1 MESFFRTYY
10 LFYIK
15 KSMNNY
21 TFKEL
26 NILSQYHFKY
36 YRSFLK
42 RKEYN
47 QAKKLPLECAYA
59 YTIQYSIDQLN
70 EDERRILV
78 TEFIDGKHNNW
89 WMEYFSKTSYYRIKR
104 NALTR
109 FIHCLHN
116 EIVV

>member
-10 LFYIK
+10 LSHIK

-70 EDERRILV
+70 EDERRILL
-78 TEFIDGKHNNW
+78 TEFIDGKHNN
-89 WMEYFSKTSYYRIKR
+89 
-104 NALTR
+104 
-109 FIHCLHN
+109 
-116 EIVV
+116 